1 MKSIH
6 VNQAPTFEA
15 GVSAPKLSVAVAL
28 VLSPMLAPATP
39 AVPEASET
47 GVVVESL
54 NRSDVGTPAA
64 KMTGKPKAVT
74 GRPQIKSSMPKLQ
87 TSLSGL
93 RLSMS
98 GFKIEGDVLVSQEG
112 LQQAM
117 APWSDRELSFP
128 EFEKAVHAIAEYL
141 RNNGHPNVKVR
152 ISRAAIQD
160 GQMAIAIDGLTPR
173 SEDYAA
179 APVVTPRI
187 PVKQFVVK
195 GNTVLSAAEVQQLVS
210 PWENKDL
217 TVEEMQKPA
226 EAIAAV
232 MRQKGYPLAQA
243 FLPPQR
249 VDGGTVEIQVQ
260 EGVVEAVT
268 VQGADKRIKP
278 EVVAAVVANGAAIG
292 KPLHGE
298 ALERSLL
305 VANEFPGVQ
314 VKAQLVPGVQPGT
327 TVVQTQ
333 VEEGKLITGSA
344 TLDNHG
350 NKHSGDVRLSVAAAL
365 NSPSGYG
372 DIWSFNGSLS
382 DGSSSARLGVQA
394 PVGTRGAR
402 AGGSYS
408 VAKVDTEASVIPVTL
423 DGSVEVGSLF
433 GSYPIFRS
441 ATANVFA
448 LGALDH
454 KRLKHNIEG
463 SNFSDRTVQM
473 LTLGLSGDGLSP
485 RGSYNWGLSIGTGNV
500 DLSDNPGNA
509 LRDAQ
514 TTRTEG
520 HFTKGLANV
529 NGVMPLTMLGS
540 AWSVY
545 GSLAGQWATKNLD
558 NAEKFQ
564 LGGPNGVRAYP
575 VGEGFGDIGMLA
587 TLELRRGFGTTR
599 WGDISAFGFW
609 DYGRITQYKR
619 TWDGWTTTDSS
630 NPNTYALQGLGVGLN
645 LVKKDVGSLKVMFAK
660 KLGDNPNPTITGKD
674 NDGTN
679 RSARI
684 WIIGTVSF

>member
-1 MKSIH
+1 M
-6 VNQAPTFEA
+6 NQTPTFDA

-28 VLSPMLAPATP
+28 VLVPLLAPAAP
-39 AVPEASET
+39 AAPNASDT

-54 NRSDVGTPAA
+54 NRSDAGTPAA
-64 KMTGKPKAVT
+64 KLSGKPKAVA
-74 GRPQIKSSMPKLQ
+74 GKPQIKSAMPKLQ

-93 RLSMS
+93 KLSMA

-112 LQQAM
+112 LKQAM
-117 APWSDRELSFP
+117 APWADRELDFP
-128 EFEKAVHAIAEYL
+128 EFEKAVHAIADYL

-152 ISRAAIQD
+152 ISRAAMQD
-160 GQMAIAIDGLTPR
+160 GQMAVAIEGLTPR
-173 SEDYAA
+173 SEDYAS
-179 APVVTPRI
+179 APAVTPRI
-187 PVKQFVVK
+187 QVKQFVVK

-226 EAIAAV
+226 EAIAA
-232 MRQKGYPLAQA
+232 MIRQKGYPLAQA

-249 VDGGTVEIQVQ
+249 VDGGTLEIQVQ

-278 EVVAAVVANGAAIG
+278 EIVTAVVANGAPTG
-292 KPLHGE
+292 KPLKGE
-298 ALERSLL
+298 ALEQSLL
-305 VANEFPGVQ
+305 VANEYPGVQ
-314 VKAQLVPGVQPGT
+314 VKAQLVPGSQPGT

-333 VEEGKLITGSA
+333 VEEGKLVTGSA
-344 TLDNHG
+344 TLDNYG

-365 NSPSGYG
+365 NSPSGHG
-372 DIWSFNGSLS
+372 ETWSFNASAS
-382 DGSSSARLGVQA
+382 DGSSSGRIGVQA

-402 AGGSYS
+402 LGGSYS
-408 VAKVDTEASVIPVTL
+408 VAKVDTKASVIPVNL
-423 DGSVEVGSLF
+423 DGSVEAGSLF

-441 ATANVFA
+441 ATSNLFA
-448 LGALDH
+448 VGAFDQ
-454 KRLKHNIEG
+454 KRMQHNIEG

-473 LTLGLSGDGLSP
+473 LTLGLSGDGLA
-485 RGSYNWGLSIGTGNV
+485 RLGSYNWGVSLAAGKT
-500 DLSDNPGNA
+500 DLSDNLGNE
-509 LRDAQ
+509 LRDAE
-514 TTRTEG
+514 TTRTAG
-520 HFTKGLANV
+520 HFKKGLANV
-529 NGVMPLTMLGS
+529 NGTGYLPAFGPS
-540 AWSVY
+540 WSVY
-545 GSLAGQWATKNLD
+545 ASLAGQWANKNLD

-575 VGEGFGDIGMLA
+575 VGEGYGDTGLLA
-587 TLELRRGFGTTR
+587 SLELRRNLGSYR
-599 WGDISAFGFW
+599 WGDLSLFGFW
-609 DYGRITQYKR
+609 DYGRVTQYKR
-619 TWDGWTTTDSS
+619 TWDGWTTTDLS
-630 NPNTYALQGLGVGLN
+630 NPNTYELQGFGLGLN
-645 LVKKDVGSLKVMFAK
+645 LVKKDVGSLKVMFAQ